1 MRQKAFVLQNKGMNR
16 DLSISKTGE
25 SSAYENHNI
34 RILARDHDTLLSV
47 TNERGNKVVV
57 LEGLS
62 ADILRLS
69 EDGELRL
76 METDN
81 VRPFSVGSDEVIG
94 DIAGF
99 LLGWNVLNN
108 NIILFTHQGDDIDH
122 IYRIEYTPD
131 DTFKAYRLFSGNL
144 DFDCEHPIESV
155 VYHETDDIQK
165 IYWVDGKNVLRFMNF
180 MEKPDETTGFYP
192 WQNEYGYDSTYF
204 DSNRKAE
211 FGVRVSIDKDNSGN
225 TRANGVTQYLL
236 TYFNKHGQETGYVWV
251 SDLAYL
257 SPLTHGGSADGTN
270 ANSVKLSISNLDT
283 RFSNFRVYSIFRSAL
298 DGTVTSFLVGE
309 GKTES
314 GEATVVDD
322 GAHLVAQDATR
333 LLYLGS
339 QEVHAGTLTHKDQT
353 LFLGDLVSV
362 GHDYKWL
369 KQAIKDANMYDD
381 KGISDYVSFVYSES
395 DGCPVQNIPYVENEG
410 TYSYENQL
418 RYTSSGITTFKGGEK
433 YRFALKFQLD
443 DGAETPAFWIGDKEN
458 WLYPVI
464 DKNTNTIKRAVA
476 RFAFPST
483 LLSQLRNSE
492 MNIRTVQLCIAEA
505 SYADRSVKAQGILN
519 PTMFNTWERYNNRV
533 FSIPSWIS
541 RPRNSG
547 YAHRHFQVVNSSASS
562 TGEIQCNWW
571 DYDNPS
577 PRPYY
582 RYIDY
587 PFDPKYDVEYGG
599 KTDYDFLFVV
609 YFLHIIKAGYPE
621 YEVGAYVFKVNMYS
635 WDYVNDV
642 YGFDFSQYSIP
653 WRESKSVIYEDK
665 TKFKVT
671 YYKTPT
677 FHASWKS
684 WDNAIEKIYT
694 NLVEYVRDNYG
705 LYVSYDEIVSLET
718 MKIWFGTLNHG
729 IGIWDDKWLYFTAAG
744 GASSNGYSNYMNCLN
759 YTTSSPGRWKRGDSA
774 VGTETDIRIPSRAMK
789 QFMFVD
795 ENIVTLNS
803 PEFDYEAVNIDNN
816 DGLKLRIIGA
826 ARITSGYSDY
836 TVDASPGKK
845 PGNNLV
851 DDRFSWT
858 KNFGNTDGL
867 LSWPLWEDRNLDP
880 VALDEGE
887 ELPVIEERTSEHYNW
902 GSSSVYYWLHMWN
915 KTGVVNGYDD
925 PESHDYGLLH
935 RKVFANLKYSYDTVY
950 RPHSD
955 FVGGAGVYPLHSVR
969 QYNYTSVQYVQLNVG
984 DNVRSY
990 NGNVQMS
997 LIPPERRKYPIL
1009 YSTERSDTQQQSDSD
1024 TAFLYTAAP
1033 VQLEYLSSPHAVLSL
1048 ETMVQNGM
1056 YLQRILPSISEQN
1069 MVHDTIPTAS
1079 GTSTDA
1085 LVPWIDENPLLGYHV
1100 REEFI
1105 TVPGITDND
1114 MFLFIGE
1121 LYQEYD
1127 AEHPDERYGGITEM
1141 DIENCRFIT
1150 AGPQYTLSDTDGIIY
1165 GDQGDTYFQRYDCL
1179 KTKPYSSDA
1188 VNNVIDITSFMVETH
1203 INIDGRTDLQ
1213 RGIDNIASIDTEKFG
1228 QLNPVYSQKNNYRIQ
1243 RDYDED
1249 FYTDAYRSSLTWSL
1263 EKHDS
1268 EDVDEWSHVTLAST
1282 LKLDGDKGV
1291 CQALRRYNN
1300 SIIAFQDRGIS
1311 EILFNSRTQ
1320 LTTQDGVPV
1329 EIANSGKVDGKRYI
1343 TNKFGCTNKWSI
1355 VEGKSALY
1363 FVDNINKA
1371 FCGFSGQGIEPLSD
1385 RLGFSTW
1392 FRRNNT
1398 LAPWN
1403 PVSFDNIVAFYD
1415 RVHSDVYL
1423 VKDNDSE
1430 NQPCLVYN
1438 EALGAFTSFFDY
1450 ASVPMMTNVEDK
1462 FISFRDAK
1470 LWKQNEGLYCNFFGQ
1485 QYSYWTQYRV
1495 TPEPYSDKI
1504 WTNIDYRADFYE
1516 VLDESGNSIVS
1527 EENLISG
1534 EPNDGLS
1541 DRYKEWETF
1550 TDYKVWDEYQTT
1562 GFTPFTHEK
1571 FDRDDVRKKFRIWRL
1586 AVPRALKE
1594 GTNKYGLDRIRN
1606 PWVNILFRK
1615 EGGDAR
1621 NLMQLHDIV
1630 VKYFE

>member
-47 TNERGNKVVV
+47 TNERGNKMVA

-62 ADILRLS
+62 SDVLRLS

-76 METDN
+76 MESDN
-81 VRPFSVGSDEVIG
+81 VRPFSIGSDEVIG

-108 NIILFTHQGDDIDH
+108 HIILFTHQGDDVDH
-122 IYRIEYTPD
+122 IYRIDYTPD
-131 DTFKAYRLFSGNL
+131 DTFEAYRLFSGNL

-180 MEKPDETTGFYP
+180 MEKPDEATGFYP
-192 WQNEYGYDSTYF
+192 WQNEYGYDKTYF

-251 SDLAYL
+251 SDLVYL

-395 DGCPVQNIPYVENEG
+395 NGCPIQNIPYVENEG
-410 TYSYENQL
+410 PYSYENQL

-443 DGAETPAFWIGDKEN
+443 DGTETPAFWIGDKEN

-541 RPRNSG
+541 RPRNAG
-547 YAHRHFQVVNSSASS
+547 YAHRHFQVVKNASES
-562 TGEIQCNWW
+562 VGEIQCNWW
-571 DYDNPS
+571 GEDELAPV
-577 PRPYY
+577 PYY
-582 RYIDY
+582 QYIDY
-587 PFDPKYDVEYGG
+587 PSQPKYIREYGG
-599 KTDYDFLFVV
+599 ATDYDYLFVAYGLTV
-609 YFLHIIKAGYPE
+609 DKHYVPPQLSIC
-621 YEVGAYVFKVNMYS
+621 AYVYKVILYDGGTLADLNNVSLPVMAYGYDYKEEVVYEEENKFKILGYRTPLKTS
-635 WDYVNDV
+635 
-642 YGFDFSQYSIP
+642 
-653 WRESKSVIYEDK
+653 SKSWNK
-665 TKFKVT
+665 
-671 YYKTPT
+671 
-677 FHASWKS
+677 
-684 WDNAIEKIYT
+684 AIEKNYV
-694 NLVEYVRDNYG
+694 NLVEYMRDHYS
-705 LYVSYDEIVSLET
+705 LSPEYDEIVTQDIVSR
-718 MKIWFGTLNHG
+718 WYG
-729 IGIWDDKWLYFTAAG
+729 IVNTDLSILDQKMMFFT
-744 GASSNGYSNYMNCLN
+744 GASGSSSMGYATPGECINYSTG
-759 YTTSSPGRWKRGDSA
+759 TTKWKSGERTTRGQTGSKLPARSA
-774 VGTETDIRIPSRAMK
+774 K
-789 QFMFVD
+789 QYMFVD

-803 PEFDYEAVNIDNN
+803 PEFDYEAVNIDSN

-836 TVDASPGKK
+836 TVEASPGKK

-851 DDRFSWT
+851 DDRFTWT
-858 KNFGNTDGL
+858 SIFGNPNGL
-867 LSWPLWEDRNLDP
+867 LSWPMWEDRDL
-880 VALDEGE
+880 LEKHEEGTTY
-887 ELPVIEERTSEHYNW
+887 PDIEDRTSEDYEW
-902 GSSSVYYWLHMWN
+902 GASAVSYWLHMWN
-915 KTGVVNGYDD
+915 KNGIISGYDD
-925 PESHDYGLLH
+925 PEDHDYGYLR
-935 RKVFANLKYSYDTVY
+935 RKVFANLKFSYETIY
-950 RPHSD
+950 RPYSD
-955 FVGGAGVYPLHSVR
+955 FIGGAGVYPLDSIR
-969 QYNYTSVQYVQLNVG
+969 QYNYTSTQYAQIKVG
-984 DNVRSY
+984 DDVKSY

-997 LIPPERRKYPIL
+997 LIPPGRNKYPIL
-1009 YSTERSDTQQQSDSD
+1009 FSAGATDTEAEADSSY
-1024 TAFLYTAAP
+1024 AFLYSASP
-1033 VQLEYLSSPHAVLSL
+1033 VQLEYMSSPHAVLSL
-1048 ETMVQNGM
+1048 ETFIQNGM
-1056 YLQRILPSISEQN
+1056 YLQRILPSISLQN
-1069 MVHDTIPTAS
+1069 KVYDSIPTYQ
-1079 GTSTDA
+1079 GTTTDA
-1085 LVPWIDENPLLGYHV
+1085 LASWIPDNPLLGYHV

-1105 TVPGITDND
+1105 TVPGITDDD

-1127 AEHPDERYGGITEM
+1127 AQHPDERYGGITEM

-1150 AGPQYTLSDTDGIIY
+1150 AGPQYVLGNIDGIIY

-1249 FYTDAYRSSLTWSL
+1249 FYTDAYRSSITWSL

-1385 RLGFSTW
+1385 RLGFGTW

-1423 VKDNDSE
+1423 VKENDSE
-1430 NQPCLVYN
+1430 NQSCLVYN
-1438 EALGAFTSFFDY
+1438 EALSAFTSFFDY

-1485 QYSYWTQYRV
+1485 QYGYWTQYRV

-1516 VLDESGNSIVS
+1516 VLDESGNSIVP

-1534 EPNDGLS
+1534 EPNEELS